1 MRALCQCRAQ
11 SLRLDS
17 DYLPI
22 MRPSRA
28 TSLVCMPLPLSSDC
42 VRSTAI
48 CSSRPKAGVHVL
60 LGKLARRKDDHPVL
74 CDFSGVHARGPVWSG
89 PAPGVYAG
97 LRLPDSGGVDSEVG
111 RGQAQ
116 GRWPAVRDEVILEQ
130 ERVMARLLREN
141 SASSCGPGQAPSE

>member
-1 MRALCQCRAQ
+1 M
-11 SLRLDS
+11 
-17 DYLPI
+17 
-22 MRPSRA
+22 
-28 TSLVCMPLPLSSDC
+28 
-42 VRSTAI
+42 
-48 CSSRPKAGVHVL
+48 
-60 LGKLARRKDDHPVL
+60 